1 MTRKEPVQKRG
12 EPRGKR
18 GGEGRGGES
27 ASQSAGPA
35 RLRLDNSS
43 ARASEAGGGDD
54 GERSHAQDRGVEEI

>member
-12 EPRGKR
+12 ETRGK
-18 GGEGRGGES
+18 GEGRGGES

-43 ARASEAGGGDD
+43 ARASEGEDD
-54 GERSHAQDRGVEEI
+54 GERGHAQDRGVEEI